1 MNAIV
6 MRSAILDGVVLK
18 DGRVIVVCHQDIVD
32 VM

>member
-6 MRSAILDGVVLK
+6 MRSAILDGVALK